1 MKAGSRG
8 NFSCL
13 RAVPQNRC
21 RPLLLFAHTDHLDHG
36 EDGDDDVDVDVD
48 DGDGDGDDDVGVDG
62 TTPNASPP
70 KKINTDL
77 CQWNV
82 LLVKPQF
89 GDSQSFLS
97 LLDMRYGS
105 VGFPPIIIN

>member
-21 RPLLLFAHTDHLDHG
+21 RPLLLFAHIDHPDHG
-36 EDGDDDVDVDVD
+36 EDGDDVDVDVDVD
-48 DGDGDGDDDVGVDG
+48 DGDDDVGVDG

-70 KKINTDL
+70 KKVNTDL
-77 CQWNV
+77 CQ
-82 LLVKPQF
+82 
-89 GDSQSFLS
+89 
-97 LLDMRYGS
+97 
-105 VGFPPIIIN
+105 